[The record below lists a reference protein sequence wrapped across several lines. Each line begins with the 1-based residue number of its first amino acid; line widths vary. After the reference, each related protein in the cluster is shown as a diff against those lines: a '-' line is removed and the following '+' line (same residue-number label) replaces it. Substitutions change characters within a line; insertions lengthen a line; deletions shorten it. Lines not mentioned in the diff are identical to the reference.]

1 MCGDGEWK
9 ETELTPGF
17 LKWVTRVN
25 NEQSTSDCRP
35 REFEVHLRT
44 VSEKFNW

>member
-1 MCGDGEWK
+1 MGMDGEWK

-25 NEQSTSDCRP
+25 NEQSESDCRP
-35 REFEVHLRT
+35 REFEVHLRNST
-44 VSEKFNW
+44 GENS